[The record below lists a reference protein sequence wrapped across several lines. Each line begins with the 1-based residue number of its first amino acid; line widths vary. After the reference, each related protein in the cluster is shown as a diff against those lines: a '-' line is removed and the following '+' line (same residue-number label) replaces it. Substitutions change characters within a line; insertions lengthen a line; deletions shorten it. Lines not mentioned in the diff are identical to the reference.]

1 MDSGYLYI
9 INKTYKIVS
18 TMKKVLLAFIA
29 CTLLLASCKKEDNS
43 KTKDSDVNLGNDQIA
58 LQGEVFDFTST
69 GPTFCGTAAFD
80 HYVHYRDVRRAN
92 TTQNVPT
99 VNIMLSKLPA
109 NGQTETFTLDNGTW
123 AYQNS
128 QPQGRATMRV
138 GNYYDEAA
146 QQQQNWFSDSLSG
159 TITVAVSATGS
170 PTFNFTNVKLIH
182 TFTDMD
188 KRKTVSCKNV
198 VCH

>member
-1 MDSGYLYI
+1 
-9 INKTYKIVS
+9 
-18 TMKKVLLAFIA
+18 
-29 CTLLLASCKKEDNS
+29 
-43 KTKDSDVNLGNDQIA
+43 
-58 LQGEVFDFTST
+58 
-69 GPTFCGTAAFD
+69 
-80 HYVHYRDVRRAN
+80 
-92 TTQNVPT
+92 
-99 VNIMLSKLPA
+99 
-109 NGQTETFTLDNGTW
+109 
-123 AYQNS
+123 
-128 QPQGRATMRV
+128 MRV

-188 KRKTVSCKNV
+188 KRKTVSGKNV